1 MMIQIKKIGNKN
13 GRKRNNFKGVL
24 RNLKALKKRDVK
36 VEIERN
42 KKAEYREIKR
52 EKSTTEN

>member
-1 MMIQIKKIGNKN
+1 MAKKQ

-24 RNLKALKKRDVK
+24 RNLTGLKKRDVK

-42 KKAEYREIKR
+42 KNRR
-52 EKSTTEN
+52 V